1 MVAQDQDKP
10 RLLAQR
16 LALATL
22 AVVVITVGGAAML
35 NAPWPGSALLAAVL
49 VMPLLLPLA
58 APIPGIVRG
67 DRRTYAWAT
76 LCIAPAFLYAI
87 TEAIANSLVRAIAAA
102 ILFASLAHFVALV
115 AYLRV
120 TRPQTGSQAGPSP

>member
-1 MVAQDQDKP
+1 MVAQDQDRP

-35 NAPWPGSALLAAVL
+35 NAPWPGSVLLAAVL
-49 VMPLLLPLA
+49 VLPLLLPLK
-58 APIPGIVRG
+58 GLLRG

-76 LCIAPAFLYAI
+76 LCIAPSFLYAI

-102 ILFASLAHFVALV
+102 ILVASLAHFVALV